1 MKLLVDMNLSP
12 DWVPLLK
19 THGWEAVH
27 WSSLGKGNEPD
38 PDLLAWARADNR
50 IVLTQDL
57 DFSQILYATK
67 EFGPSVVLL
76 RMDNEFDPAAR
87 RHVCAALSQAEEV
100 LTQGALLTISP
111 KRARLRRLPIVPGE

>member
-19 THGWEAVH
+19 SQGWEAVH
-27 WSSLGKGNEPD
+27 WTSFGKGNEPD
-38 PDLLAWARADNR
+38 PDLLAWARVSNH

-57 DFSQILYATK
+57 DFSQILYATA
-67 EFGPSVVLL
+67 ETGPSVVLL

-87 RHVCAALSQAEEV
+87 RHICAALGQAEEL
-100 LTQGALLTISP
+100 LTKGALLTISP
-111 KRARLRRLPIVPGE
+111 RRARLRRLPIVPGD